1 MTVHAPLGR
10 RRLPSA
16 AMAVGG
22 AMVVVGSF
30 LPWVRTGSRDRNS
43 YDVFR
48 VVGRLG
54 FAPDGPAATA
64 LRWWPLVPLLT
75 IGAVVAVWWG
85 WVRIGGAVGILAATY
100 AGGVG
105 LAVWG
110 APATEL
116 VDIGAGPALTRS
128 VPPPCSAGRSPASPS
143 GSGTTNLRRRS
154 PPLTAADEDVLQDRG
169 DVGHDAVDAQ
179 VEQADHL
186 VLVVDRPHVH
196 LDAAPVARPDEAAR
210 HHRDAVG
217 PCRHLRREHRRAGD
231 AQGAQQPDLDLP
243 GARADRLTE
252 APPQL
257 ADPGRRGTS

>member
-1 MTVHAPLGR
+1 
-10 RRLPSA
+10 
-16 AMAVGG
+16 
-22 AMVVVGSF
+22 MVLLGSF

-116 VDIGAGPALTRS
+116 VDIGAGPALSS
-128 VPPPCSAGRSPASPS
+128 VGAAALLGGSIAGLAVGVGNDEPA
-143 GSGTTNLRRRS
+143 
-154 PPLTAADEDVLQDRG
+154 PPLTATDRG
-169 DVGHDAVDAQ
+169 G
-179 VEQADHL
+179 
-186 VLVVDRPHVH
+186 
-196 LDAAPVARPDEAAR
+196 
-210 HHRDAVG
+210 
-217 PCRHLRREHRRAGD
+217 
-231 AQGAQQPDLDLP
+231 
-243 GARADRLTE
+243 
-252 APPQL
+252 
-257 ADPGRRGTS
+257 